1 MSAVVDRP
9 RRRNAASTARKLLEA
24 ARLRF
29 AREGFD
35 GTSIRDIAGDVGVD
49 QALVIR
55 YFGSKEKLFAAACP
69 QEPKTYGIF
78 SGPKDEVA
86 ERLLDWLTA
95 IEGGSGDSQF
105 VGLLQAS
112 HDDAGTRL
120 LRARIERFTAQL
132 AGTMEGPSRE
142 LRADLITAW
151 LLGIAMMSRIARRP
165 SLENKSAAD
174 LAPYLLP
181 TLRIL
186 ATSRIHGH
194 DRTIEID
201 HPLHS

>member
-1 MSAVVDRP
+1 MSAAVDGG
-9 RRRNAASTARKLLEA
+9 RRRNAATTARRLLEA
-24 ARLRF
+24 ARARF

-35 GTSIRDIAGDVGVD
+35 RTSIRDIAGDAGVD

-69 QEPKTYGIF
+69 AEPKTYGIF
-78 SGPKDEVA
+78 AGPKDEVP

-105 VGLLQAS
+105 VGLLQS
-112 HDDAGTRL
+112 GDDDAATRL
-120 LRARIERFTAQL
+120 LRARLERFTAQL
-132 AGTMEGPSRE
+132 AATMEGPTRE

-151 LLGIAMMSRIARRP
+151 LLGIAVMSRIARRP
-165 SLENKSAAD
+165 SLENKTAAE

-194 DRTIEID
+194 DRSIEID